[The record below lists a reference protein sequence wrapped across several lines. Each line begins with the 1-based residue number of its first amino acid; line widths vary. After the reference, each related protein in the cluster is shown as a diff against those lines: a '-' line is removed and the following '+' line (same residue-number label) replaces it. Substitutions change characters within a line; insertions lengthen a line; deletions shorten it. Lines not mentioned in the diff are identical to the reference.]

1 MDINS
6 DLDAFHQ
13 QVRAEQFSHIML
25 ADDHRDEKH
34 HGTNQDAWQIAHDY
48 YEYLRGETAP
58 APRVVVLG
66 YEIGSVISH
75 QRDTVIEE
83 IAQPMEQQGMPP
95 AEMEPRCR
103 EILASHGLQDCPQ
116 THPAQL

>member
-13 QVRAEQFSHIML
+13 QVRTEQFSHIML
-25 ADDHRDEKH
+25 ADDHR
-34 HGTNQDAWQIAHDY
+34 GTNQDAWQIAHDY

-83 IAQPMEQQGMPP
+83 IAQPMEQHGMPTLRSFRVGRPDGCWWP
-95 AEMEPRCR
+95 AF
-103 EILASHGLQDCPQ
+103 
-116 THPAQL
+116 